1 MQPRYIH
8 STNHANFTCF
18 SVKMSVS
25 YSLTTIL
32 PLHNVLNLLYHSI
45 KQKANSVYTETH
57 TALDLENQ
65 SKQSLVKAPVVLFF
79 PSQSLSTQF

>member
-1 MQPRYIH
+1 
-8 STNHANFTCF
+8 
-18 SVKMSVS
+18 MSVS

-65 SKQSLVKAPVVLFF
+65 
-79 PSQSLSTQF
+79 

>member
-8 STNHANFTCF
+8 STNHANFTSF

-25 YSLTTIL
+25 YFLTTIL

-45 KQKANSVYTETH
+45 KQKAKSVYTETH

-65 SKQSLVKAPVVLFF
+65 
-79 PSQSLSTQF
+79 

>member
-45 KQKANSVYTETH
+45 KQKAKSVYTETH
-57 TALDLENQ
+57 SVRFGEAIKTIACESSN
-65 SKQSLVKAPVVLFF
+65 
-79 PSQSLSTQF
+79 